1 MKKALG
7 LLGILAALIAQGCG
21 CHGGDENTATTNVD
35 MSGDQA
41 SAPSHIAIKPMS
53 IKGVPQATRE
63 GNQGVAGVKS
73 H

>member
-1 MKKALG
+1 MKKAFG
-7 LLGILAALIAQGCG
+7 LLGIASLIFAQGCG
-21 CHGGDENTATTNVD
+21 CHRSDETAAAPNVD

-63 GNQGVAGVKS
+63 GNQGMAGTKS